1 MLGFGFIYIL
11 YYIFLLTSKYVFFYS
26 AIQCVT
32 LFNFI
37 KVTLKPRLF
46 TLVFLASFTVSLTSS
61 IQHSSSVER
70 MAVCYSR
77 LLFEDHPLQIVQK

>member
-11 YYIFLLTSKYVFFYS
+11 YYIFLLASKYVFFYS

-46 TLVFLASFTVSLTSS
+46 TLVFLILLHSFPHILHTTFQL
-61 IQHSSSVER
+61 
-70 MAVCYSR
+70 C
-77 LLFEDHPLQIVQK
+77 